1 MITVDSTVSIDYI
14 ALGKIDNI
22 LKESLID
29 TAQALHTRVVQA
41 QVLPF
46 EYGTLQNESFFQDN
60 TFAGE
65 GYVMLVNATPYAR
78 RLYYHPEYTFWQGEV
93 HLQGNILGGV
103 VEAHA
108 NSLRLSC
115 RQFDILHDDVVG
127 M

>member
-78 RLYYHPEYTFWQGEV
+78 RLYYHPEYTFWQGENMNAGRRWFEPW
-93 HLQGNILGGV
+93 LPGGSEQDYV
-103 VEAHA
+103 RKRFEAFVKRRM
-108 NSLRLSC
+108 NT
-115 RQFDILHDDVVG
+115 
-127 M
+127 